1 MGDLTEN
8 YSDCFVRWSGDAKA
22 VARFVEVR
30 SGAGVKEGG
39 FYKL

>member
-1 MGDLTEN
+1 MDNLAKS
-8 YSDCFVRWSGDAKA
+8 YSDCFVRWSDDEKA